1 MKSLIYLVIAV
12 MTIWCYS
19 QMYTGARGFVSGFS
33 RAMTQA
39 TGAAK

>member
-12 MTIWCYS
+12 MTIFYYS
-19 QMYTGARGFVSGFS
+19 QIYAGGNGFVSEFS
-33 RAMTQA
+33 RAITQA

>member
-19 QMYTGARGFVSGFS
+19 QIYAGARGFASGFS
-33 RAMTQA
+33 RAMTQI
-39 TGAAK
+39 TEVR